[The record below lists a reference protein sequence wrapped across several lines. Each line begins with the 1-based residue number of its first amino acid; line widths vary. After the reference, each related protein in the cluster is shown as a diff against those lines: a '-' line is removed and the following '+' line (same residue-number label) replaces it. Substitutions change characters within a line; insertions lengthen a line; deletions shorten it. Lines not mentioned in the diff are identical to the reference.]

1 MRRSLSRRRTGFT
14 LIELLVVIA
23 IIGILVALLLP
34 AVQQA
39 REAARRTQCRNNLKQ
54 LGLALHNYHDTHG
67 TLPAGWVGVDPST
80 GAPFVDGLNGWG
92 WGSKVLPQLDQSP
105 LAGQIDYRLS
115 ITDPRHADV
124 RATKL
129 AVFRCPSDTGP
140 DRWMI
145 RNESGADLVELSTAT
160 YIGSFGTGEIDACE
174 GLPPGVSC
182 PGNGA
187 FFHNSALGFNE
198 FRDGLSSTFLVGE
211 RRTAVELDWYSTWSG
226 YVTEGE
232 EAAVRLLGSTD
243 HTPNDSHNHFDDFSS
258 NHTGGAHFLLGDGS
272 VKFIGTNIDL
282 RVYQSISTRAGR
294 EVVGEF

>member
-1 MRRSLSRRRTGFT
+1 MNRPAPRRRPGFT

-39 REAARRTQCRNNLKQ
+39 REAARRTQCKNNLKQ
-54 LGLALHNYHDTHG
+54 LGLALHNYHDTFSM
-67 TLPAGWVGVDPST
+67 LPAGWIGVDPNT
-80 GAPFVDGLNGWG
+80 TTAFVDGPNGWG
-92 WGSKVLPQLDQSP
+92 WGSKLLPQLDQAP
-105 LAGQIDYRLS
+105 LSGQIDFRLS
-115 ITDPRHADV
+115 IADPRHTEV
-124 RATKL
+124 RRTKL
-129 AVFRCPSDTGP
+129 PVFRCPSDTGP

-145 RNESGADLVELSTAT
+145 RDESGADLVELSTGT
-160 YIGSFGTGEIDACE
+160 YVGTFGTGEIDACE

-187 FFHNSALGFNE
+187 FFHNSALGFQE

-211 RRTAVELDWYSTWSG
+211 RRTAVELDWFSTWTG
-226 YVTEGE
+226 YIPEGE

-243 HTPNDSHNHFDDFSS
+243 HTPNDAHIHFDDFSS
-258 NHTGGAHFLLGDGS
+258 NHTGRAHFLLGDGS
-272 VKFIGTNIDL
+272 VKFISSNIDL
-282 RVYQSISTRAGR
+282 RVYQAVSTRAGR